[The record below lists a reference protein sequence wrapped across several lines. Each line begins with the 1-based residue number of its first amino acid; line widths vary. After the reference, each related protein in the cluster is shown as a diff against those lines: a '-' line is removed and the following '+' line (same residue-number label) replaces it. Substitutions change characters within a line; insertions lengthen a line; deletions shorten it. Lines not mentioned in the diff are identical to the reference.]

1 MKRLIGI
8 LLGIWVVCYGFGLS
22 AQETIVVGEVYDANT
37 GEPLSNVNIY
47 IPGTSLGTISNLEG
61 LFLLRGD
68 LSRSRTMVVS
78 AVGYHTERI
87 KIEPHTQS
95 GIELAM
101 REKVGTLAEVF
112 VVPQENPALP
122 LMNKVRA
129 NRSRNRTSISQS
141 NIESN
146 TSLYIS
152 DIQAKHLKRAIWK
165 SLQRGMIEQTDSS
178 YLIPLYWRE
187 QKFDSIQEQAT
198 LLTLTDYQILLGQI
212 PTTFDFYNNNI
223 PFLTSSILSPL
234 AASGNTY
241 YKFYLVDSIS
251 ADNEKHY
258 LIHFRTKNPFYATVN
273 GEMTIDSATYALR
286 SIKVNLPI
294 QTSINYLKEL
304 SINQIFNH
312 NNQLQ
317 EEQVQLLMDFAIK
330 LPSNN
335 DTTRIFPTLLLT
347 RNTKNSIKT
356 IDIPHPND
364 TTSLLPP
371 RDLILPALDSLN
383 NTFLFKTAKFVAY
396 VLQTGCIPAGKY
408 VEIGKVHHVF
418 KYSKHEGLRVGL
430 PFRTTQDLW
439 KNLCLEAMIA
449 YGLGDRAWKGLGQI
463 NIAFP
468 TKRRHIMHLKYSDE
482 YVYSDVDDFYEYIRE
497 NNVFNPQINLIT
509 RIMHGLP
516 PESNYHY
523 NTMTRRQEGRI
534 EFNDDWNN
542 YLETKTYFKA
552 GLTGYGEPTHD
563 YNSQSQLFYSTIG
576 ASARISFNERKV
588 DTYFHRRHIYN
599 HLPVIYIG
607 AEFGSYRLAN
617 IPSYRMYG
625 NIQLM
630 LRHNVD
636 LGLGGELN
644 YLLQAGVILGKVPY
658 PLLYHFAGNQSHT
671 FDPYR
676 FSLLNN
682 FQYAAD
688 QYIALHAH
696 WNGKGVLFNLI
707 PGVRYAR
714 LRELAEIKIAYG
726 GLRQNHQSILPF
738 PTTQTGLSTMQ
749 SLNIPYVEVG
759 IGIGNILRIGELY
772 GIFRLTQLHDPTT
785 PWWAIRFRLHL
796 GM

>member
-347 RNTKNSIKT
+347 RNTKNSINT
-356 IDIPHPND
+356 IDIPLPND

-439 KNLCLEAMIA
+439 KNLCLEAMVA

-542 YLETKTYFKA
+542 YLETKTYFKV

>member
-8 LLGIWVVCYGFGLS
+8 LLSIWVVCYGLS

-37 GEPLSNVNIY
+37 GEPMSNVNIY
-47 IPGTSLGTISNLEG
+47 IPGTSLGTITNLEG
-61 LFLLRGD
+61 LFLLRGE

-152 DIQAKHLKRAIWK
+152 DIQAKHLKRTIWK
-165 SLQRGMIEQTDSS
+165 SLQSGMIEQTDSS

-241 YKFYLVDSIS
+241 YKYYLVDSIPVY
-251 ADNEKHY
+251 NEKHY

-330 LPSNN
+330 LPSKN

-347 RNTKNSIKT
+347 RNTKNAINT
-356 IDIPHPND
+356 IDISLQND
-364 TTSLLPP
+364 TISLLPP
-371 RDLILPALDSLN
+371 RDHILPALDSLN

-439 KNLCLEAMIA
+439 KNLCLEAMVA

-542 YLETKTYFKA
+542 YLETKTYFKV
-552 GLTGYGEPTHD
+552 GLTGYGEPTRD
-563 YNSQSQLFYSTIG
+563 YNSQSPLFYSTIG

-636 LGLGGELN
+636 LGIGGELN
-644 YLLQAGVILGKVPY
+644 YLLQAGLILGKVPY

-676 FSLLNN
+676 FSLINN

-738 PTTQTGLSTMQ
+738 PTTQIGLSTMQ

>member
-1 MKRLIGI
+1 
-8 LLGIWVVCYGFGLS
+8 
-22 AQETIVVGEVYDANT
+22 
-37 GEPLSNVNIY
+37 
-47 IPGTSLGTISNLEG
+47 
-61 LFLLRGD
+61 
-68 LSRSRTMVVS
+68 
-78 AVGYHTERI
+78 
-87 KIEPHTQS
+87 
-95 GIELAM
+95 
-101 REKVGTLAEVF
+101 
-112 VVPQENPALP
+112 
-122 LMNKVRA
+122 
-129 NRSRNRTSISQS
+129 
-141 NIESN
+141 
-146 TSLYIS
+146 
-152 DIQAKHLKRAIWK
+152 
-165 SLQRGMIEQTDSS
+165 
-178 YLIPLYWRE
+178 
-187 QKFDSIQEQAT
+187 
-198 LLTLTDYQILLGQI
+198 
-212 PTTFDFYNNNI
+212 
-223 PFLTSSILSPL
+223 
-234 AASGNTY
+234 
-241 YKFYLVDSIS
+241 VD
-251 ADNEKHY
+251 
-258 LIHFRTKNPFYATVN
+258 

-330 LPSNN
+330 LPSKN

-347 RNTKNSIKT
+347 RNTKNAINT
-356 IDIPHPND
+356 IDISLQND
-364 TTSLLPP
+364 TISFLPP
-371 RDLILPALDSLN
+371 RDHILPALDSLN

-430 PFRTTQDLW
+430 PFRTTQNLW
-439 KNLCLEAMIA
+439 KNLCLEAMVA

-542 YLETKTYFKA
+542 YLETKTYFKV
-552 GLTGYGEPTHD
+552 GLTGYGEPTRD
-563 YNSQSQLFYSTIG
+563 YNSQSPLFYSTIG

-625 NIQLM
+625 NLQLM

-636 LGLGGELN
+636 LGIGGELN
-644 YLLQAGVILGKVPY
+644 YLLQAGLILGKVPY

-676 FSLLNN
+676 FSLINN

-738 PTTQTGLSTMQ
+738 PTTQIGLSTMQ